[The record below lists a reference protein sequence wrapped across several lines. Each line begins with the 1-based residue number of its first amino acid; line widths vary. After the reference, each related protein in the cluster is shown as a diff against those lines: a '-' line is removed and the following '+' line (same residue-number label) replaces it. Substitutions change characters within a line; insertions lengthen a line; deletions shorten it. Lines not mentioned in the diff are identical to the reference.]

1 MIQQADFD
9 DIVACFQRA
18 ALDDDLWP
26 AAAKLV
32 DECSGAMSSHVAVV
46 HEGDWVVDEESQF
59 GRVYYRGES
68 WEEAERDFLEYWP
81 IDPRKSRALTV
92 PYGRQMRNRDFFD
105 AQERKTA
112 PVINEFLPNY
122 GIGRQL
128 LTRLEAG
135 PGLDVVWVLS
145 RHRTRGE
152 WETESL
158 RLIERVSAHLIHAVA
173 VRQELLAARLLGHTL
188 EEMLADGSPG
198 VVYLD
203 YRGAIAG
210 SNATAE
216 CMLRSRDA
224 LVDRCGQL
232 RARHPDDDA
241 RLGELLNSALR
252 RHVGGA
258 PKGGSVAIRR
268 QPCESPFAVHVM
280 PVNRVHAA
288 FGTRRVA
295 VLVLIVDPRMKLR
308 IDPHQTAQ
316 LLGLTPAEGRVVARL
331 AEGMSVREIVEASGR
346 TENTVR
352 SHLKSALAKTG
363 CSRQADL
370 VLLAFRARRPSV
382 PGDGAPG
389 SR

>member
-1 MIQQADFD
+1 MIQQSDFD
-9 DIVACFQRA
+9 DIVAAFQRA
-18 ALDDDLWP
+18 ALEDDQWP

-32 DECSGAMSSHVAVV
+32 DECSGAMSSHIAMVR
-46 HEGDWVVDEESQF
+46 EGHWVIEEESKF

-68 WEEAERDFLEYWP
+68 WEEPEQEFLVYWP
-81 IDPRKSRALTV
+81 VDPRKARALTA
-92 PYGRQMRNRDFFD
+92 PYGRQMRNRDFYD
-105 AQERKTA
+105 AQEWKTA
-112 PVINEFLPNY
+112 LVINEFLPKY
-122 GIGRQL
+122 GVGRQL

-152 WETESL
+152 WEAESL
-158 RLIERVSAHLIHAVA
+158 RLLKRVSAHLIHAVA

-188 EEMLADGSPG
+188 EEMLADGSTG

-203 YRGAIAG
+203 SRGAIA
-210 SNATAE
+210 SCNPTAE
-216 CMLRSRDA
+216 GMLRFRDG

-232 RARHPDDDA
+232 RARHADDDA

-252 RHVGGA
+252 RHLGGA
-258 PKGGSVAIRR
+258 PKGGSVSIRR
-268 QPCESPFAVHVM
+268 QLCPPFAVHVM
-280 PVNRVHAA
+280 PVNPVRATL
-288 FGTRRVA
+288 GTHGAA

-316 LLGLTPAEGRVVARL
+316 LLGLTPAEGRVVAKL
-331 AEGMSVREIVEASGR
+331 AEGMSIREIAEASGR

-352 SHLKSALAKTG
+352 AQVKSALAKTG
-363 CSRQADL
+363 CSRQAEL
-370 VLLAFRARRPSV
+370 VRLALLARRPSAARNRS
-382 PGDGAPG
+382 PA